1 MYKLLIVEDE
11 PDVLRYLKAFFESKN
26 FEVFTANSGE
36 EAIQIVKQARP
47 HIVLLDIIMPGMGGI
62 AALKE
67 IKQIDPAIGVIMATA
82 VYDEETARETIEAGA
97 YDYVTKPFD
106 FQYLETT
113 VLIKLMKM
121 LG

>member
-1 MYKLLIVEDE
+1 
-11 PDVLRYLKAFFESKN
+11 
-26 FEVFTANSGE
+26 
-36 EAIQIVKQARP
+36 
-47 HIVLLDIIMPGMGGI
+47 MPGMGGI

-82 VYDEETARETIEAGA
+82 VYDEETARETIDAGA